1 MLNAWADSDFQ
12 RRNLLNPAYEDLG
25 VAATKEL
32 VSNPPSGCE
41 GERVTY
47 TVVLASR
54 KG

>member
-1 MLNAWADSDFQ
+1 MLNAW
-12 RRNLLNPAYEDLG
+12 LN
-25 VAATKEL
+25 AAKKL

-54 KG
+54 QG